1 MLTLGARLAAGWIAG
16 SFCVKTALRAFCP
29 AMTRRLPRAAKLAN
43 RLPMTGNASA
53 PRGAATNP
61 LFNNSPL
68 KLGSFSTNL
77 SGGGTISKMA
87 GLLKAEWPATR
98 ELARLADEMKFEAIV
113 PVGRWKGF
121 GGETNFNGEGFEVF
135 AWAAGL
141 SEATSYSSV
150 FATSHI
156 PTVHPLFAAK
166 QAAAIDHIGGGRFT
180 LNLVTGWFAP
190 EMEMFGITLLDHD
203 GRYDMAEEW
212 VQIATR
218 LWTDPAPFDFSG
230 RFYQMK
236 KAELAPKPI
245 QRPRPPLMS
254 AAGSDRGRRFAAQY
268 CDVCFVAPETQD
280 PGQLKAKVDK
290 YRNYARE
297 EFGRDIQVWSNAYVF
312 HGDNEADGKALWHH
326 CVEEQGDYPG
336 VQNMLDVMG
345 LNSLLMPPQI
355 LQSVKKHFIAGWS
368 GYPLIGGAAQV
379 VEGLGVLKKAGF
391 DGILLTWPRWVE
403 GITRFRDEAIPLL
416 KQAGLRN

>member
-1 MLTLGARLAAGWIAG
+1 M
-16 SFCVKTALRAFCP
+16 
-29 AMTRRLPRAAKLAN
+29 
-43 RLPMTGNASA
+43 
-53 PRGAATNP
+53 TNP
-61 LFNNSPL
+61 LFSDTPL

-87 GLLKAEWPATR
+87 GLLKAEWPTTLQ
-98 ELARLADEMKFEAIV
+98 LAHLADEMNFEAIV

-141 SEATSYSSV
+141 SASTSYSSV

-166 QAAAIDHIGGGRFT
+166 QAAAIDHIGHGRFA
-180 LNLVTGWFAP
+180 LNLVTGWYVP
-190 EMEMFGITLLDHD
+190 EMEMFGIKLLDHD
-203 GRYDMAEEW
+203 SRYEMAEEW
-212 VQIATR
+212 VQIVSR
-218 LWTDPAPFDFSG
+218 LWIDPDPFDFSG
-230 RFYQMK
+230 QFYQMK

-245 QRPRPPLMS
+245 QRPRPPVMS

-268 CDVCFVAPETQD
+268 CDVCFIAPESYDLQ
-280 PGQLKAKVDK
+280 QLKAKVDR

-297 EFGRDIQVWSNAYVF
+297 EYGRDIQVWSNAYVF

-326 CVEEQGDYPG
+326 CVEEKGDWAG

-345 LNSLLMPPQI
+345 VNSQLVPPQV
-355 LQSVKKHFIAGWS
+355 LESLKKHFIAGWS
-368 GYPLIGGAAQV
+368 GYPLVGGRHQIV
-379 VEGLGVLKKAGF
+379 DGLTLLKKAGF

-403 GITRFRDEAIPLL
+403 GMMRFREEVMPLL
-416 KQAGLRN
+416 VQAGLRYEVS

>member
-1 MLTLGARLAAGWIAG
+1 MNSKAVTPQ
-16 SFCVKTALRAFCP
+16 V
-29 AMTRRLPRAAKLAN
+29 
-43 RLPMTGNASA
+43 
-53 PRGAATNP
+53 AATNP

-77 SGGGTISKMA
+77 SGGGTISKMS
-87 GLLKAEWPATR
+87 GLLKAEWPATK

-121 GGETNFNGEGFEVF
+121 AGETNFNGEGFEVF

-180 LNLVTGWFAP
+180 LNLVTGWFVP

-218 LWTDPAPFDFSG
+218 LWTDPKPFDFSG

-236 KAELAPKPI
+236 QAELAPKPI

-254 AAGSDRGRRFAAQY
+254 AAGSDRGRRFAAQH

-345 LNSLLMPPQI
+345 LNSLLMPPHV

-368 GYPLIGGAAQV
+368 GYPLVGGAAQV
-379 VEGLGVLKKAGF
+379 VEGLAVLKNAGF

-403 GITRFRDEAIPLL
+403 GMTRFRDEAMPLL

>member
-1 MLTLGARLAAGWIAG
+1 MNQNA
-16 SFCVKTALRAFCP
+16 TAQSTS
-29 AMTRRLPRAAKLAN
+29 M
-43 RLPMTGNASA
+43 
-53 PRGAATNP
+53 TNP
-61 LFNNSPL
+61 LFSDTPL

-87 GLLKAEWPATR
+87 GLLKAEWPTTLQ
-98 ELARLADEMKFEAIV
+98 LAHLADEMNFEAIV

-141 SEATSYSSV
+141 SASTSYSSV

-166 QAAAIDHIGGGRFT
+166 QAAAIDHIGHGRFA
-180 LNLVTGWFAP
+180 LNLVTGWYVP
-190 EMEMFGITLLDHD
+190 EMEMFGIKLLDHD
-203 GRYDMAEEW
+203 SRYEMAEEW
-212 VQIATR
+212 VQIVSR
-218 LWTDPAPFDFSG
+218 LWIDPEPFDFFG

-236 KAELAPKPI
+236 KAELAPRPI
-245 QRPRPPLMS
+245 QRPRPPVMS

-268 CDVCFVAPETQD
+268 CDVCFIAPESYDLQ
-280 PGQLKAKVDK
+280 QLKAKVDR

-297 EFGRDIQVWSNAYVF
+297 EYGRDIQVWSNAYVF

-326 CVEEQGDYPG
+326 CVEEKGDWAG

-345 LNSLLMPPQI
+345 VNSQLVPPQV
-355 LQSVKKHFIAGWS
+355 LESLKKHFIAGWS
-368 GYPLIGGAAQV
+368 GYPLVGGRHQI
-379 VEGLGVLKKAGF
+379 VEGLTLLKKAGF

-403 GITRFRDEAIPLL
+403 GMMRFREEVMPLL
-416 KQAGLRN
+416 VQAGLRYEIS

>member
-1 MLTLGARLAAGWIAG
+1 MNSKQAT
-16 SFCVKTALRAFCP
+16 P
-29 AMTRRLPRAAKLAN
+29 QM
-43 RLPMTGNASA
+43 
-53 PRGAATNP
+53 AATNP

-87 GLLKAEWPATR
+87 GLLKAEWPATK

-141 SEATSYSSV
+141 SEATSYASV

-180 LNLVTGWFAP
+180 LNLVTGWFVP
-190 EMEMFGITLLDHD
+190 EMDMFGITLLDHD

-218 LWTDPAPFDFSG
+218 LWSDPEPFDFSG

-236 KAELAPKPI
+236 RAELAPKPI

-268 CDVCFVAPETQD
+268 CDVCFIAPESHD
-280 PGQLKAKVDK
+280 VDQLKAKVDK
-290 YRNYARE
+290 YRNFARE

-312 HGDNEADGKALWHH
+312 QGDNEADGKALWRH
-326 CVEEQGDYPG
+326 CVEGLGDWQG

-345 LNSLLMPPQI
+345 VTSQLVPPHV
-355 LQSVKKHFIAGWS
+355 LEFLKKHFIAGWA
-368 GYPLIGGAAQV
+368 GYPLVGGKEQV

-391 DGILLTWPRWVE
+391 DGILLTWPRWVD
-403 GITRFRDEAIPLL
+403 GLTRFRDEVIPLL
-416 KQAGLRN
+416 KPAGLR

>member
-1 MLTLGARLAAGWIAG
+1 MAH
-16 SFCVKTALRAFCP
+16 F
-29 AMTRRLPRAAKLAN
+29 
-43 RLPMTGNASA
+43 AS
-53 PRGAATNP
+53 ATNP
-61 LFNNSPL
+61 LFNDRPL

-77 SGGGTISKMA
+77 SGGGTISKMDW
-87 GLLKAEWPATR
+87 LLKAEWPATLK
-98 ELARLADEMKFEAIV
+98 LARLADEMKFEAIV

-141 SEATSYSSV
+141 SSATNYASV

-166 QAAAIDHIGGGRFT
+166 QAAAIDHIGHGRFT
-180 LNLVTGWFAP
+180 LNLVTGWYSP

-203 GRYDMAEEW
+203 SRYEMAEEW

-218 LWTDPAPFDFSG
+218 LWTDPEPFDFSG

-268 CDVCFVAPETQD
+268 CDVCFIAPESHD
-280 PGQLKAKVDK
+280 VDQLKGKVNK
-290 YRNYARE
+290 HRNFARE
-297 EFGRDIQVWSNAYVF
+297 EFGREIQVWSNAYVY
-312 HGDNEADGKALWHH
+312 HGDSESDGKALWHH
-326 CVEEQGDYPG
+326 AVQELGDWPG

-345 LNSLLMPPQI
+345 VTSQLVPPPVLAFLKQ
-355 LQSVKKHFIAGWS
+355 HFIAGWA
-368 GYPLIGGAAQV
+368 GYPLVGGKEQI
-379 VEGLGVLKKAGF
+379 VEGLAVLKKAGF

-403 GITRFRDEAIPLL
+403 GMTRFRDEVMPLL
-416 KQAGLRN
+416 AQAGLR

>member
-1 MLTLGARLAAGWIAG
+1 M
-16 SFCVKTALRAFCP
+16 S
-29 AMTRRLPRAAKLAN
+29 
-43 RLPMTGNASA
+43 
-53 PRGAATNP
+53 
-61 LFNNSPL
+61 
-68 KLGSFSTNL
+68 
-77 SGGGTISKMA
+77 
-87 GLLKAEWPATR
+87 GLLKAEWPATK

-113 PVGRWKGF
+113 PVRRWKGF

-166 QAAAIDHIGGGRFT
+166 QAAAIDHIGGRFT
-180 LNLVTGWFAP
+180 LNLVTGWFVP
-190 EMEMFGITLLDHD
+190 EMDMFGITLLDHD

-218 LWTDPAPFDFSG
+218 LWTDPEPFYFSG

-236 KAELAPKPI
+236 QAELAPKPI

-280 PGQLKAKVDK
+280 PMRSRPRSINTATMRARSSAATSRSGPTPMSFTATAKPTARRSGTIAS
-290 YRNYARE
+290 RNRA
-297 EFGRDIQVWSNAYVF
+297 
-312 HGDNEADGKALWHH
+312 
-326 CVEEQGDYPG
+326 
-336 VQNMLDVMG
+336 
-345 LNSLLMPPQI
+345 
-355 LQSVKKHFIAGWS
+355 
-368 GYPLIGGAAQV
+368 
-379 VEGLGVLKKAGF
+379 
-391 DGILLTWPRWVE
+391 T
-403 GITRFRDEAIPLL
+403 IP
-416 KQAGLRN
+416 A

>member
-1 MLTLGARLAAGWIAG
+1 MTPSG
-16 SFCVKTALRAFCP
+16 S
-29 AMTRRLPRAAKLAN
+29 
-43 RLPMTGNASA
+43 
-53 PRGAATNP
+53 ATNP
-61 LFNNSPL
+61 LFNERAL

-87 GLLKAEWPATR
+87 GLLKAEWPATLQ
-98 ELARLADEMKFEAIV
+98 LARLADDMQFEAIV

-135 AWAAGL
+135 SWAAGL
-141 SEATSYSSV
+141 SSATNYSSV

-166 QAAAIDHIGGGRFT
+166 QAAAIDHIGHGRFT
-180 LNLVTGWFAP
+180 LNLVTGWYSP
-190 EMEMFGITLLDHD
+190 EMAMFGITLLDHD
-203 GRYDMAEEW
+203 SRYEMAEEW

-218 LWTDPAPFDFSG
+218 LWTDPEPFDFSG

-236 KAELAPKPI
+236 QAELAPKPI

-268 CDVCFVAPETQD
+268 CDICFIAPESHD
-280 PGQLKAKVDK
+280 IAQLKAKVDK
-290 YRNYARE
+290 YRIYARD

-312 HGDNEADGKALWHH
+312 HGDSEADGKALWHH
-326 CVEEQGDYPG
+326 CVEEQGDRPG

-345 LNSLLMPPQI
+345 VTSQLVPPPVLAFLKQ
-355 LQSVKKHFIAGWS
+355 HFIAGWA
-368 GYPLIGGAAQV
+368 GYPLVGGKEQIA
-379 VEGLGVLKKAGF
+379 EGLALLKKAGF

-403 GITRFRDEAIPLL
+403 GMTRFRDEVMPLL
-416 KQAGLRN
+416 TQAGLR

>member
-1 MLTLGARLAAGWIAG
+1 MNQNA
-16 SFCVKTALRAFCP
+16 TAQSTS
-29 AMTRRLPRAAKLAN
+29 M
-43 RLPMTGNASA
+43 
-53 PRGAATNP
+53 TNP
-61 LFNNSPL
+61 LFSDTPL

-87 GLLKAEWPATR
+87 GLLKAEWPTTLQ
-98 ELARLADEMKFEAIV
+98 LAHLADEMNFEAIV

-141 SEATSYSSV
+141 SASTSYSSV

-166 QAAAIDHIGGGRFT
+166 QAAAIDHIGHGRFA
-180 LNLVTGWFAP
+180 LNLVTGWYVP
-190 EMEMFGITLLDHD
+190 EMEMFGIKLLDHD
-203 GRYDMAEEW
+203 SRYEMAEEW
-212 VQIATR
+212 VQIVSR
-218 LWTDPAPFDFSG
+218 LWIDPEPFDFSG

-245 QRPRPPLMS
+245 QRPRPPVMS

-268 CDVCFVAPETQD
+268 CDVCFIAPESYDLQ
-280 PGQLKAKVDK
+280 QLKAKVDR

-297 EFGRDIQVWSNAYVF
+297 EYGRDIQVWSNAYVF

-326 CVEEQGDYPG
+326 CVEEKGDWAG

-345 LNSLLMPPQI
+345 VNSQLVPPQV
-355 LQSVKKHFIAGWS
+355 LESLKKHFIAGWS
-368 GYPLIGGAAQV
+368 GYPLVGGRHQI
-379 VEGLGVLKKAGF
+379 VEGLTLLKKAGF

-403 GITRFRDEAIPLL
+403 GMMRFREEVMPLL
-416 KQAGLRN
+416 VQAGLRYEVS

>member
-1 MLTLGARLAAGWIAG
+1 
-16 SFCVKTALRAFCP
+16 
-29 AMTRRLPRAAKLAN
+29 MT
-43 RLPMTGNASA
+43 TQAS
-53 PRGAATNP
+53 AATNP
-61 LFNNSPL
+61 LFNDCPL
-68 KLGSFSTNL
+68 RLGTFSTNL
-77 SGGGTISKMA
+77 SGGGTISKMD
-87 GLLKAEWPATR
+87 GLLKAQWPATA
-98 ELARLADEMKFEAIV
+98 ELARLADEMELEAIV

-141 SEATSYSSV
+141 SAVTRHSSV

-166 QAAAIDHIGGGRFT
+166 QAAAIDHIGNGRFA
-180 LNLVTGWFAP
+180 LNLVTGWYVP

-203 GRYDMAEEW
+203 SRYEMAEEW
-212 VQIATR
+212 VQIVTR
-218 LWTDPAPFDFSG
+218 LWTDPEPFDFSG
-230 RFYQMK
+230 RFYSLK

-268 CDVCFVAPETQD
+268 CDVCFIAPESHD
-280 PGQLKAKVDK
+280 VDELKAKVDK
-290 YRNYARE
+290 YRNFARD

-312 HGDNEADGKALWHH
+312 QGDSEADGKALWNH
-326 CVEEQGDYPG
+326 CVKELGDWQG

-345 LNSLLMPPQI
+345 VTSQLVPPPV
-355 LQSVKKHFIAGWS
+355 LEFLKKHFIAGWA
-368 GYPLIGGAAQV
+368 GYPLVGGKEQV

-403 GITRFRDEAIPLL
+403 GLTRFRDEVIPLL
-416 KQAGLRN
+416 KHAGLR

>member
-1 MLTLGARLAAGWIAG
+1 MNKQTN
-16 SFCVKTALRAFCP
+16 RAVS
-29 AMTRRLPRAAKLAN
+29 
-43 RLPMTGNASA
+43 AS
-53 PRGAATNP
+53 TNP

-68 KLGSFSTNL
+68 KLGTFSTNL
-77 SGGGTISKMA
+77 SGGGTISKMS
-87 GLLKAEWPATR
+87 GLLKAEWPATKQ
-98 ELARLADEMKFEAIV
+98 LARLADEMKFEAIV

-141 SEATSYSSV
+141 SEATSYASV

-166 QAAAIDHIGGGRFT
+166 QAAAIDHIGVGRFT
-180 LNLVTGWFAP
+180 LNLVTGWFVP
-190 EMEMFGITLLDHD
+190 EMDMFGIKLLDHD

-218 LWTDPAPFDFSG
+218 LWSDPEPFDFSG

-268 CDVCFVAPETQD
+268 CDVCFVAPEIPD
-280 PGQLKAKVDK
+280 PAALKAKVDK
-290 YRNYARE
+290 YRTYARA

-312 HGDNEADGKALWHH
+312 QGDSEADGKALWHH

-345 LNSLLMPPQI
+345 VNSQLMPPHI
-355 LQSVKKHFIAGWS
+355 LESVKKHFIAGWS

-379 VEGLGVLKKAGF
+379 VEGLSVLKKAGF

-403 GITRFRDEAIPLL
+403 GMTRFRDEVMPLL
-416 KQAGLRN
+416 KQAGLRV

>member
-1 MLTLGARLAAGWIAG
+1 
-16 SFCVKTALRAFCP
+16 
-29 AMTRRLPRAAKLAN
+29 MT
-43 RLPMTGNASA
+43 TQAS
-53 PRGAATNP
+53 AATNP
-61 LFNNSPL
+61 LFNDCPL
-68 KLGSFSTNL
+68 RLGTFSTNL
-77 SGGGTISKMA
+77 SGGGTISKMD
-87 GLLKAEWPATR
+87 GLLKAQWPATA
-98 ELARLADEMKFEAIV
+98 ELARLADEMELEAIV

-141 SEATSYSSV
+141 SAVTRHSSV

-166 QAAAIDHIGGGRFT
+166 QAAAIDHIGNGRFA
-180 LNLVTGWFAP
+180 LNLVTGWYVP

-203 GRYDMAEEW
+203 SRYEMAEEW
-212 VQIATR
+212 VQIVTR
-218 LWTDPAPFDFSG
+218 LWTDPEPFDFSG
-230 RFYQMK
+230 RFYSLK

-268 CDVCFVAPETQD
+268 CDVCFIAPESHD
-280 PGQLKAKVDK
+280 VDELKAKVDK
-290 YRNYARE
+290 YRNFARD

-312 HGDNEADGKALWHH
+312 QGDSEADGKALWNH
-326 CVEEQGDYPG
+326 CVKELGDWQG

-345 LNSLLMPPQI
+345 VTSQLVPPPV
-355 LQSVKKHFIAGWS
+355 LEFLKKHFIAGWA
-368 GYPLIGGAAQV
+368 GYPLVGGKEQV

-403 GITRFRDEAIPLL
+403 GLTRFRDEVIPLL
-416 KQAGLRN
+416 KQAGLR

>member
-1 MLTLGARLAAGWIAG
+1 MTHQQ
-16 SFCVKTALRAFCP
+16 TAP
-29 AMTRRLPRAAKLAN
+29 S
-43 RLPMTGNASA
+43 SA
-53 PRGAATNP
+53 PTNP

-77 SGGGTISKMA
+77 SGGGTISKMS
-87 GLLKAEWPATR
+87 GLLKAEWPATK

-141 SEATSYSSV
+141 SEATSYVSV
-150 FATSHI
+150 FAT
-156 PTVHPLFAAK
+156 K

-180 LNLVTGWFAP
+180 LNLVTGWFVP
-190 EMEMFGITLLDHD
+190 EMDMFGITLLDHD

-218 LWTDPAPFDFSG
+218 LWSDPEPFDFSG

-254 AAGSDRGRRFAAQY
+254 AAGSDRGRFAAQY
-268 CDVCFVAPETQD
+268 CDVCFVAPEIPD
-280 PGQLKAKVDK
+280 PAALQAKVDK
-290 YRNYARE
+290 YRDYARA

-312 HGDNEADGKALWHH
+312 QGDSEADGKALWHH

-345 LNSLLMPPQI
+345 VNSQLMPPHI
-355 LQSVKKHFIAGWS
+355 LESVKKHFIAGWS

-379 VEGLGVLKKAGF
+379 VEGLSVLKKAGF

-403 GITRFRDEAIPLL
+403 GMTRFRDEVMPLL
-416 KQAGLRN
+416 KQAGLRV